1 MVGTYGRGFWILD
14 DITPLQQLTPEVA
27 ASDVHLFDPRDAYRF
42 HNITGSM
49 NMPNDPSV
57 GENPPRGASINY
69 WLGSVPEGDVTIEIA
84 NAMGETIRTLEGSK
98 KPGLNRVMWNLRDS
112 SETQIKLRTK
122 PQYADW
128 VDLGE
133 RRWRSGGGGITI
145 LQPPGTYTVTLVV
158 GGQEQS
164 QQLTV
169 LKDPTSEGSEADIRV
184 QIAKVEQIREDY
196 DAAAAIVNQAELIRR
211 QLYDLTALLED
222 QGDAAEIIIAAE
234 ELDAEIIAVE
244 ETVMRLRGT
253 GTGQD
258 GVRWP
263 TRIVG
268 RLRYLAGTVATADFP
283 PNDQQGEVH
292 AVLRERLDQSRAA
305 WTALLENELP
315 AFNRMLQQRNLPR
328 LISDQP

>member
-1 MVGTYGRGFWILD
+1 M
-14 DITPLQQLTPEVA
+14 
-27 ASDVHLFDPRDAYRF
+27 
-42 HNITGSM
+42 
-49 NMPNDPSV
+49 
-57 GENPPRGASINY
+57 
-69 WLGSVPEGDVTIEIA
+69 
-84 NAMGETIRTLEGSK
+84 
-98 KPGLNRVMWNLRDS
+98 
-112 SETQIKLRTK
+112 
-122 PQYADW
+122 
-128 VDLGE
+128 DLGE

-169 LKDPTSEGSEADIRV
+169 IKDPTSDGSEADIRA
-184 QIAKVEQIREDY
+184 QIAKVEEIRADY

-211 QLYDLTALLED
+211 QLYDLTALLEEQD
-222 QGDAAEIIIAAE
+222 DTAEIITAAE
-234 ELDAEIIAVE
+234 QLDAEIIAVE

-263 TRIVG
+263 TKIVG

-292 AVLRERLDQSRAA
+292 MVLRERLDQTRAA

-328 LISDQP
+328 LISDMP